1 VFLLVIQGKK
11 KRGRSASARCDK
23 GQNDKGKGQAHK
35 TEGET
40 KRTAAKGQRRS
51 AAGSRARRA
60 APSEDAK
67 RTLVCCSRL
76 DSMNEPCVQCDV
88 CCEWMHCM
96 CEDVDWEVV
105 QEMGGYVCVDCER
118 DGTAYT

>member
-60 APSEDAK
+60 APSEYAK

-105 QEMGGYVCVDCER
+105 QEMGGYMCVDCER
-118 DGTAYT
+118 DCTS